1 MFQGDAW
8 YNLTGEILTL
18 FPLYGDGDIWLEIY
32 NLDVYAKAAV
42 IINAEGYVEITQMV
56 LSANFTS
63 IKTHLDNLLGGGNF
77 GESVNNL
84 LNLLGD
90 YIWDLVRYFQFLM
103 RMIKSIRF
111 KVKNALFP
119 LLEKVLTDVLN
130 NALNGCNI
138 ADLIAT
144 GNCFKGNLQQ
154 MELMVH
160 KAMLDNVNKNHFN
173 LSN

>member
-1 MFQGDAW
+1 MG
-8 YNLTGEILTL
+8 LGEI
-18 FPLYGDGDIWLEIY
+18 FSIFYEDK
-32 NLDVYAKAAV
+32 DV
-42 IINAEGYVEITQMV
+42 
-56 LSANFTS
+56 
-63 IKTHLDNLLGGGNF
+63 
-77 GESVNNL
+77 
-84 LNLLGD
+84 
-90 YIWDLVRYFQFLM
+90 
-103 RMIKSIRF
+103 IRF